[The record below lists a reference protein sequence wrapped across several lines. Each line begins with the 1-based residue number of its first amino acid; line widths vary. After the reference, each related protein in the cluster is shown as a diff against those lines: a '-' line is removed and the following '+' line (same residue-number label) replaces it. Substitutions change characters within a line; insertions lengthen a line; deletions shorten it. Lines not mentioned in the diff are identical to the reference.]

1 MSFEFDTAWAALRPG
16 GVLVADDVT
25 VNSAWE
31 EFADRV
37 GRGSQ
42 PLGPKLAMIVK

>member
-1 MSFEFDTAWAALRPG
+1 MRPG
-16 GVLVADDVT
+16 GSLVADDVT
-25 VNSAWE
+25 VNSAWA

-37 GRGSQ
+37 GRVPQ